1 MALIGNPIDFDRIRQ
16 KYDSITYPE
25 SRRTFGNDVLNMPTL
40 QSGFGNVRT
49 ADFRDYNNDGIDD
62 RDQGI
67 NIPNPNVKEY
77 FPGTPVPSGLLS
89 NTQSGTVR
97 QDATQPG
104 QQVQFITNPVTGR
117 TEMIIPE
124 YMGTYRTDQTDFFP
138 TSKSFESI
146 YNTGDSEIDPTTGKL
161 RETTEEPMPES
172 VIPELPGGG
181 GGFNNPYSKDYR
193 GGLMK
198 NNPGYENFGQLMAD
212 VKSGFGSLG
221 TRLTDPSYSI
231 AGPAVISSY
240 KPRMPG
246 LFGKVVDAVQEIS
259 LADLVGKGDD
269 TKDNIDTS
277 ARFKGL
283 RDTRMPDTMGTTD
296 EVPGVKANV
305 ARRNA
310 IDQMRD
316 RGTGGGK
323 PGGRSG
329 GTAGGSAGPGGA
341 GGRAK
346 GGRYK

>member
-16 KYDSITYPE
+16 RYDSITYPE
-25 SRRTFGNDVLNMPTL
+25 SRRTFGDDVLNMPTL

-49 ADFRDYNNDGIDD
+49 AEFRDYNNDGIDD

-67 NIPNPNVKEY
+67 NIPNPNVIEY

-138 TSKSFESI
+138 RSNSFESI
-146 YNTGDSEIDPTTGKL
+146 YSTGDSEIDPTTGRL
-161 RETTEEPMPES
+161 RETTEEPMP
-172 VIPELPGGG
+172 IQTLPNVLSGGRSG
-181 GGFNNPYSKDYR
+181 DDPRGSFGFGNLGDTFSPAP
-193 GGLMK
+193 GLGLAVNEYGRVVNIGKPRDMLVNTFDAMK
-198 NNPGYENFGQLMAD
+198 PVGDFI
-212 VKSGFGSLG
+212 KSGG
-221 TRLTDPSYSI
+221 I
-231 AGPAVISSY
+231 I
-240 KPRMPG
+240 
-246 LFGKVVDAVQEIS
+246 GKVVNAVKEIS
-259 LADLVGKGDD
+259 LADLVGKGNEN
-269 TKDNIDTS
+269 KDNIDTS